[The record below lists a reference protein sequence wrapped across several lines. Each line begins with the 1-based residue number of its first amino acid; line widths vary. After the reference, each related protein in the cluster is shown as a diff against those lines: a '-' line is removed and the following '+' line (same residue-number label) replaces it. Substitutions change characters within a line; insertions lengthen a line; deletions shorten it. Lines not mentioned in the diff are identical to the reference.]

1 MIHAEEIRKNN
12 GQLQFAL
19 AALGTNN
26 LQAKTTITK
35 NRAAAVA
42 DAHTYQL
49 NLSGERV
56 LVGVATASGF
66 IGVLLWALIRLWLF
80 EP

>member
-19 AALGTNN
+19 AALGATN

-35 NRAAAVA
+35 KRAAAVA
-42 DAHTYQL
+42 DASVYQL
-49 NLSGERV
+49 NLSAERV
-56 LVGVATASGF
+56 LVGFAAAGGF
-66 IGVLLWALIRLWLF
+66 IGVFTWALIRLWLF